1 MLSNLFH
8 TIYDAIMGFVFKRIN
23 FLLYLVMLLC
33 FSLML
38 AMRIALIFSY
48 APDISVGEDN
58 NVWNVQKV
66 LLGKPLY
73 TNAEEA
79 PFEVFQYTPLSQYPV
94 IWTARI
100 MNVKPGVDVRELFAI
115 GRIYSL
121 LYVLLCAG
129 LIFYSL
135 KKWFNVR
142 GTLACFASFVT
153 FIGLTQLSFTLRP
166 DALLSLTFI
175 SAILFFL
182 KFLKDKKRS
191 GLIMASLLA
200 VLAIF
205 TKQNGIQLPI
215 IFIAFA
221 LVFTD
226 LKTTIKVTC
235 WFLAFFTVFFILFY
249 ALYGQQFLIAAIGG
263 IDNPVDL
270 LRGYQVWD
278 HFFFMYMPFVIGFAI
293 ISLIFLQKGKSNG
306 SKFLSVALISTFLFA
321 FVTMM
326 KDGSWI
332 NYFSEFF
339 IIGNI
344 ATAIYLDEQIKLNGS
359 ATKYLKFAIFI
370 FMIFWG
376 LNTFVHQFFHRHAEH
391 LSSTPKIQYFKEK
404 EVADFLMSQ
413 KIPVNTYV
421 FTPLKHLKNFIP
433 QYSILPN
440 TEYYTTSKLNFD
452 RARQY
457 SESGKI
463 SYIILDEQDFPKYR
477 TIVHMKM
484 KIEKYL
490 CINKLNNVLILK
502 FKNE

>member
-1 MLSNLFH
+1 M
-8 TIYDAIMGFVFKRIN
+8 
-23 FLLYLVMLLC
+23 FLI

-94 IWTARI
+94 IWTAKI
-100 MNVKPGVDVRELFAI
+100 MNLKPGVDVRELFAI
-115 GRIYSL
+115 GRIFSL

-135 KKWFNVR
+135 KKWFNVP
-142 GTLACFASFVT
+142 GVLACFASLLT
-153 FIGLTQLSFTLRP
+153 FTGLTQLSFTLRP
-166 DALLSLTFI
+166 DALLCLTFI
-175 SAILFFL
+175 SSILFFL
-182 KFLKDKKRS
+182 KFLKDKKKS
-191 GLIMASLLA
+191 GLIIASLFA

-215 IFIAFA
+215 LFIAFA
-221 LVFTD
+221 FVFTD
-226 LKTTIKVTC
+226 LKTTIKVMF
-235 WFLAFFTVFFILFY
+235 WFLAFCTAFFLLFY

-263 IDNPVDL
+263 VDNPVDFI
-270 LRGYQVWD
+270 RGYQVWD
-278 HFFFMYMPFVIGFAI
+278 HFFFMYMPFVIGFVF
-293 ISLIFLQKGKSNG
+293 ISLVFLQKGKSDS
-306 SKFLSVALISTFLFA
+306 SKFLSVALIGTLLFA
-321 FVTMM
+321 LVSMM
-326 KDGSWI
+326 KEGSWI

-359 ATKYLKFAIFI
+359 VSKYLKFAIFI

-376 LNTFVHQFFHRHAEH
+376 LNTFVHQYFHRHAEH
-391 LSSTPKIQYFKEK
+391 LSARPKIQYFKEK
-404 EVADFLMSQ
+404 EVADFLSGQAM
-413 KIPVNTYV
+413 PERTFV
-421 FTPLKHLKNFIP
+421 FTPLKHLKNLIP

-440 TEYYTTSKLNFD
+440 TEYYSVSKMNFKKVRD
-452 RARQY
+452 Y
-457 SESGKI
+457 SISGKL
-463 SYIILDEQDFPKYR
+463 SYIVLESSDFPGYR
-477 TIVHMKM
+477 TLKQMDIVTDNYVLLK
-484 KIEKYL
+484 KINGISIYKYERL
-490 CINKLNNVLILK
+490 
-502 FKNE
+502 F